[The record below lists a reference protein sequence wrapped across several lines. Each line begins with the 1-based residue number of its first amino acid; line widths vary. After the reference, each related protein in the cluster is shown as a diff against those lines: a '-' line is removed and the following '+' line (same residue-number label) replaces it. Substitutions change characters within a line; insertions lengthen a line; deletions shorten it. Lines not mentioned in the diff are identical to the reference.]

1 MFEKIHS
8 SPCAKLPVVERGLLV
23 YFTSSPWF
31 RLPNRLC
38 RHSPYFWQCDKPPR
52 VPDLFPSLSVSS
64 PFLPLSNSTSF
75 STPLPPHLILSTRS
89 LIGCRQF
96 PVRQVGRQV
105 GVGLEE
111 LRLLLVDEANAS
123 GILSFHP
130 PFLLIPKPQQERGAC
145 GKVRLAKRRRSDRLL
160 SAGRV
165 SEKEKTQ
172 CALKLPYSWTPPT
185 HTHTHELKLLHYHS
199 VYKNILPRMLNKFI
213 QVNTIHKQ
221 R

>member
-1 MFEKIHS
+1 MRAENFWARPPHSRQRKSSSGQRRILTQRGNKLSKLRTVQISLLVAWTSPEHKIYLVEKWKMFEKIHS

-96 PVRQVGRQV
+96 PVR
-105 GVGLEE
+105 
-111 LRLLLVDEANAS
+111 
-123 GILSFHP
+123 
-130 PFLLIPKPQQERGAC
+130 
-145 GKVRLAKRRRSDRLL
+145 
-160 SAGRV
+160 
-165 SEKEKTQ
+165 
-172 CALKLPYSWTPPT
+172 
-185 HTHTHELKLLHYHS
+185 
-199 VYKNILPRMLNKFI
+199 
-213 QVNTIHKQ
+213 
-221 R
+221 

>member
-1 MFEKIHS
+1 MNMKSDVACECLWLFLPWERRTSERVQRTADRGRAAVDRRASWRSVAINSPNYARSKFHSVLPGLNQSAISISWRSGKCLKKIHS
-8 SPCAKLPVVERGLLV
+8 SPCAKLPVVEKGLLV

-96 PVRQVGRQV
+96 PVR
-105 GVGLEE
+105 
-111 LRLLLVDEANAS
+111 
-123 GILSFHP
+123 
-130 PFLLIPKPQQERGAC
+130 
-145 GKVRLAKRRRSDRLL
+145 
-160 SAGRV
+160 
-165 SEKEKTQ
+165 
-172 CALKLPYSWTPPT
+172 
-185 HTHTHELKLLHYHS
+185 
-199 VYKNILPRMLNKFI
+199 
-213 QVNTIHKQ
+213 
-221 R
+221 